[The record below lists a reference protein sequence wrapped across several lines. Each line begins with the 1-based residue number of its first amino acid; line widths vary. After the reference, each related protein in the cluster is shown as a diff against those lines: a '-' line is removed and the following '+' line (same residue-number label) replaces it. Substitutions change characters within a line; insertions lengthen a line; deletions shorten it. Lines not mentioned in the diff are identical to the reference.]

1 MLRLQEI
8 LGTGTARLLPKPPAV
23 VLRAHQVI
31 AVMAYLMALAVG
43 FVLAL
48 AAATAHWDEG
58 LSNRLT
64 VQVVDADTVRR
75 DLQASAALNLIKD
88 FPGVKSASLLPDA
101 AAEQLL
107 EPWIG
112 RDALQAGLPVPSLID
127 VTMTGHDT
135 LDVAAL
141 RVRLREAAPGA
152 RVDDHAQWL
161 RELARLAAAA
171 RGFGIWILLLVGA
184 SLVAVV
190 SVTTRTA
197 LAEQRDA
204 IEILHMLG
212 APDRMIAGDFQKQF
226 FLQGLKGGALGV
238 VFAILSLWGLGALAG
253 SVLEGLVVGPLIG
266 VWTLAALALL
276 LPLVASMTLA
286 AARLTVLATLRA
298 LP

>member
-1 MLRLQEI
+1 MLRMQDI
-8 LGTGTARLLPKPPAV
+8 LGIRTARLLPKPPAV

-58 LSNRLT
+58 LANRLT
-64 VQVVDADTVRR
+64 VQIVDADRVRR
-75 DLQASAALNLIKD
+75 DLQSAAAQTLIKD
-88 FPGVKSASLLPDA
+88 FPGVATAVVLPDE

-112 RDALQAGLPVPSLID
+112 AEAIKAGLPVPTLID
-127 VTMTGHDT
+127 VTAKGGDVI
-135 LDVAAL
+135 DVARL
-141 RVRLREAAPGA
+141 RVQLQDTAPGA
-152 RVDDHAQWL
+152 RVDDHAEWL
-161 RELARLAAAA
+161 RELARLAGAA
-171 RGFGIWILLLVGA
+171 RGFGVWILLLVGTA
-184 SLVAVV
+184 LVAVV

-212 APDRMIAGDFQKQF
+212 ATDRSIAGDIEKQF

-238 VFAILSLWGLGALAG
+238 TVAALSLWGIGALAG
-253 SVLEGLVVGPLIG
+253 SLVEGLLAGPLIG
-266 VWTLAALALL
+266 LWTLAALLLL
-276 LPLVASMTLA
+276 LPLIAAMTLI
-286 AARLTVLATLRA
+286 AARLTVFATLKA